1 MIKIGSH
8 VSNKGDEMLV
18 GSVLEAVSYDANC
31 FMVYLG
37 APQNSYRKDFESFR
51 KDEFHELLKEHKI
64 NIDDLIVHAPYIIN
78 MANPDLEKR
87 EFAIDFLTRELLLM
101 EDLGFT
107 KMVVHPGNSLGD
119 KNAINYLKESLIK
132 ILDNTK
138 NTNTMILLETM
149 AGKGTEIGR
158 NFEELAF
165 LLEGLP
171 KERVNV
177 CFDTCHTF
185 DSGYDTVNDYEGVL
199 EKFDEVIGLERIKAI
214 HLNDSKN
221 PLGSQKDRHENIG
234 YGYIGFETLL
244 KFVYDPRF
252 KDIPKVLETPY
263 IDGKAPYKEEIEMIK
278 MKKFNPK
285 LKGES

>member
-1 MIKIGSH
+1 MIKLGSH

-18 GSVLEAVSYDANC
+18 GSVLEAASYNANC

-37 APQNSYRKDFESFR
+37 APQNSYRKSFASFR
-51 KDEFHELLKEHKI
+51 KDEFDQLLKEHQM
-64 NIDDLIVHAPYIIN
+64 NIDDIIVHAPYIIN
-78 MANPDLEKR
+78 MANPDPEKR
-87 EFAIDFLTRELLLM
+87 EFAINFLTSELLLM
-101 EDLGFT
+101 EQLGFT
-107 KMVVHPGNSLGD
+107 KIVVHPGNSLGD
-119 KNAINYLKESLIK
+119 EQAINYLKESLIK
-132 ILDNTK
+132 LLDNTK
-138 NTNTMILLETM
+138 DTKTMILLETM

-158 NFEELAF
+158 NFQELAF

-185 DSGYDTVNDYEGVL
+185 DSGYDTVNDYDGVL
-199 EKFDEVIGLERIKAI
+199 REFDEVIGLERIKAI

-221 PLGSQKDRHENIG
+221 PLGSKKDRHENIG

-244 KFVYDPRF
+244 KFVYDERF
-252 KDIPKVLETPY
+252 KEIPKILETPY
-263 IDGKAPYKEEIEMIK
+263 IDGKAPYKEEKEMIK

-285 LKGES
+285 LKGEH

>member
-1 MIKIGSH
+1 MIKLGSH

-18 GSVLEAVSYDANC
+18 GSVLEAASYNANC

-37 APQNSYRKDFESFR
+37 APQNSYRKSFASFR
-51 KDEFHELLKEHKI
+51 KDEFDQLLKEHQM
-64 NIDDLIVHAPYIIN
+64 NIDDIIVHAPYIIN
-78 MANPDLEKR
+78 MANPDPEKR
-87 EFAIDFLTRELLLM
+87 EFAINFLTSELLLM
-101 EDLGFT
+101 EQLGFT
-107 KMVVHPGNSLGD
+107 KIVVHPGNSLGD
-119 KNAINYLKESLIK
+119 EQAINYLKESLIK
-132 ILDNTK
+132 LLDNTK
-138 NTNTMILLETM
+138 DTKTMILLETM

-158 NFEELAF
+158 NFQELAF

-185 DSGYDTVNDYEGVL
+185 DSGYDTVNDYDGVL
-199 EKFDEVIGLERIKAI
+199 REFDEVIGLERIKAI

-221 PLGSQKDRHENIG
+221 PIGSKKDRHENIG

-244 KFVYDPRF
+244 KFVYDERF
-252 KDIPKVLETPY
+252 KEIPKILETPY

-285 LKGES
+285 LKGEH

>member
-1 MIKIGSH
+1 MIKLGSH

-18 GSVLEAVSYDANC
+18 GSVLEAASYNANC

-37 APQNSYRKDFESFR
+37 APQNSYRKSFASFR
-51 KDEFHELLKEHKI
+51 KDEFDQLLKEHKM
-64 NIDDLIVHAPYIIN
+64 NIDDIIVHAPYIIN
-78 MANPDLEKR
+78 MANPDPEKR
-87 EFAIDFLTRELLLM
+87 EFAIDFLTSELLLM
-101 EDLGFT
+101 EQLGFT
-107 KMVVHPGNSLGD
+107 KIVVHPGNSLGD
-119 KNAINYLKESLIK
+119 EQAINYLKESLIK
-132 ILDNTK
+132 LLDNTK
-138 NTNTMILLETM
+138 DTKTMILLETM

-158 NFEELAF
+158 NFQELAF

-185 DSGYDTVNDYEGVL
+185 DSGYDTVNDYDGVL
-199 EKFDEVIGLERIKAI
+199 REFDEVIGLERIKAI

-221 PLGSQKDRHENIG
+221 PLGSKKDRHENIG

-244 KFVYDPRF
+244 KFVYDERF
-252 KDIPKVLETPY
+252 KEIPKILETPY

-285 LKGES
+285 LKGEH

>member
-1 MIKIGSH
+1 
-8 VSNKGDEMLV
+8 
-18 GSVLEAVSYDANC
+18 
-31 FMVYLG
+31 MVYLG
-37 APQNSYRKDFESFR
+37 APQNSYRKDFDSFR
-51 KDEFHELLKEHKI
+51 NKEFHKLLKEHKI

-101 EDLGFT
+101 ENLGFT

-119 KNAINYLKESLIK
+119 DNAINYLKESLIK

-171 KERVNV
+171 EERVNV

-185 DSGYDTVNDYEGVL
+185 DSGYDTFNDYEGVL
-199 EKFDEVIGLERIKAI
+199 EKFDEIIGLERIKAI

-244 KFVYDPRF
+244 KFVYDSRF